1 MFDPLPDSVIATLR
15 SNETAALAAML
26 IIGGSFPDIL
36 AFATRVLAPPT
47 AVAEPPKRARGRQ
60 RRNNRRE
67 ACDERLVAAMKANP
81 GASIGELADA
91 IGKSRTTTV
100 SALHRLRDAG
110 LAESLSG
117 ISTLTEPPPPK
128 ETPRWT
134 APVSEQRRRARVEE
148 REHALKVT
156 ALGGPGQVLRP
167 HQGQKAVPEPLTPTL

>member
-15 SNETAALAAML
+15 SNETTALAAML

-81 GASIGELADA
+81 GASIGELATA
-91 IGKSRTTTV
+91 IGKSRTSTV
-100 SALHRLRDAG
+100 TALHRLREADR
-110 LAESLSG
+110 AESVDRVWSLVEP
-117 ISTLTEPPPPK
+117 TEPKPTPK
-128 ETPRWT
+128 WV
-134 APVSEQRRRARVEE
+134 APLGAQRRRVETEE
-148 REHALKVT
+148 REHA
-156 ALGGPGQVLRP
+156 
-167 HQGQKAVPEPLTPTL
+167 